1 MCTVI
6 IKSLGQ
12 VLEFSPLYIPRI
24 AYYTLATIPPLVYD
38 NNQSVSFLFLVTL
51 FLFVENRTL
60 KEVKY
65 TDISKMHN
73 SIDNNFDCVHYFNN
87 NDFS

>member
-1 MCTVI
+1 MYGYHKELRPSVGVFP
-6 IKSLGQ
+6 SLHSTYCLLHSGNY
-12 VLEFSPLYIPRI
+12 S
-24 AYYTLATIPPLVYD
+24 PLVYD